1 MEKLTRRE
9 EELMRCF
16 WEHGPLFVREL
27 VAGITVNDETHGQ
40 LKQLSVCLFFY
51 AAGTL
56 QQFR

>member
-1 MEKLTRRE
+1 
-9 EELMRCF
+9 MRSDAVKT
-16 WEHGPLFVREL
+16 GTQQAP
-27 VAGITVNDETHGQ
+27 GITVNDETHGQ